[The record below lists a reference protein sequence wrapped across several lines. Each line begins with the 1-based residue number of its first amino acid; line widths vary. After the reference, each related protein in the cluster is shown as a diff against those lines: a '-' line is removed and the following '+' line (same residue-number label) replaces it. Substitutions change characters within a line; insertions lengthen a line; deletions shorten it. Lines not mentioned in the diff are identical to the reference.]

1 MTTARVPTNDYL
13 YIEHHSPIFAGYLVI
28 KKSEHMESAHEKR
41 AEPPSLKRHFGENP
55 VKNQA
60 SQVKI
65 EPVAQRGKAIS
76 SVLLEIWEASVSAT
90 HDFLTVN
97 DIQGLKPVVYEA
109 IQGIETLVTA
119 KNEHGIAAAFMG
131 VERDKIE
138 MLFVVPQMRGKGIG
152 RRLLSYAVNEL
163 NARYVDVNEQNPQAE
178 GFYGKMG
185 FEVFGRSELDA
196 QGNPYPLLHMRLKG
210 MGVNHGR

>member
-1 MTTARVPTNDYL
+1 M
-13 YIEHHSPIFAGYLVI
+13 
-28 KKSEHMESAHEKR
+28 
-41 AEPPSLKRHFGENP
+41 
-55 VKNQA
+55 

-65 EPVAQRGKAIS
+65 EIVARRDQAVS
-76 SVLLEIWEASVSAT
+76 SALLEIWEASVTAT
-90 HDFLTVN
+90 HDFLAAK
-97 DIQGLKPVVYEA
+97 DIRALKPVVYEA

-119 KNEHGIAAAFMG
+119 KNENGIAVAFMG

-163 NARYVDVNEQNPQAE
+163 NARYVDVNEQNPQAA
-178 GFYGKMG
+178 GFYGEMG

-210 MGVNHGR
+210 MRVNHER